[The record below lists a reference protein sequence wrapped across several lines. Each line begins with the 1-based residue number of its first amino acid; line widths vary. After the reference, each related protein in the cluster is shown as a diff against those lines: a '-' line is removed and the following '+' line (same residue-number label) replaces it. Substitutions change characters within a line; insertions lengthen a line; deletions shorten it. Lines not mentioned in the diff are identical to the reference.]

1 MSSEF
6 WEAQSDCINDGTP
19 YDINTSS
26 TPADDV
32 TDVNSCRMEFFF
44 YFLL

>member
-19 YDINTSS
+19 YDINTFNTSWW
-26 TPADDV
+26 
-32 TDVNSCRMEFFF
+32 CHRC
-44 YFLL
+44 